1 MEKIELKSM
10 IVWTHCLMMKKDI
23 AKKEKFKKES
33 IMKKKD
39 CEFKVVIADVYGV
52 ADDYIIYEYAN
63 TIEEA
68 IEEVKEKL
76 SMAERLVA
84 IEEVREF

>member
-1 MEKIELKSM
+1 
-10 IVWTHCLMMKKDI
+10 
-23 AKKEKFKKES
+23 
-33 IMKKKD
+33 MKKKD

-52 ADDYIIYEYAN
+52 ADDYIIYAYAN
-63 TIEEA
+63 TMEEA
-68 IEEVKEKL
+68 IEEVKEKF